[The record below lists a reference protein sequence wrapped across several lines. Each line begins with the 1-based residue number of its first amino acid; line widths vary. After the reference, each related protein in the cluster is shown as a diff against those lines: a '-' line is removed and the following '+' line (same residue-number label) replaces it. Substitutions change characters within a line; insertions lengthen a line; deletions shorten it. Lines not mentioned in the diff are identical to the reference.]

1 MGHLFIL
8 FILLLF
14 IFDKATDLTA
24 KNLALIFL
32 RLVKNS
38 ALQVVE
44 WFSIQK
50 SSLSF
55 SYISFCTWHD
65 TRSHKIPRV
74 LADTPCYKSFPGR
87 AIASKTTQIFLE
99 CCFKLYWVVFMGFWR
114 GQNSSRV
121 WKISKFFGARFPDR
135 TSNSVMDG
143 NWISGV
149 VTIMFTSSFGVLVL
163 LKRHKLAKTHLNCS
177 TCSCLNKSHNLSHN

>member
-1 MGHLFIL
+1 MSNASIEVCKMWNTAILVIEKKVQMGHLFIL
-8 FILLLF
+8 FILLLLLLLLLLF
-14 IFDKATDLTA
+14 IFDRATGLTT

-50 SSLSF
+50 SPLSF
-55 SYISFCTWHD
+55 SYISFCTGHD

-99 CCFKLYWVVFMGFWR
+99 CCFKLY
-114 GQNSSRV
+114 
-121 WKISKFFGARFPDR
+121 
-135 TSNSVMDG
+135 
-143 NWISGV
+143 
-149 VTIMFTSSFGVLVL
+149 
-163 LKRHKLAKTHLNCS
+163 
-177 TCSCLNKSHNLSHN
+177 

>member
-8 FILLLF
+8 FMLLLLLF
-14 IFDKATDLTA
+14 IFDKATGLTA
-24 KNLALIFL
+24 KNLALIFF

-44 WFSIQK
+44 WFSIPYPLVT
-50 SSLSF
+50 SHFVLDT
-55 SYISFCTWHD
+55 TWEAI
-65 TRSHKIPRV
+65 KFPV
-74 LADTPCYKSFPGR
+74 YWLTPCYKSFPVR

-99 CCFKLYWVVFMGFWR
+99 CCFKLYWVVFMGFWK
-114 GQNSSRV
+114 GQNSSRM
-121 WKISKFFGARFPDR
+121 WKISKFFGACFPDW
-135 TSNSVMDG
+135 TSNSVMDA

-149 VTIMFTSSFGVLVL
+149 VTIMFTSSFGVLVS
-163 LKRHKLAKTHLNCS
+163 LKHHELAKTHLNCS